1 MEDETFIEEESHFS
15 IDIAEQKYLKNIS
28 FSGGGFKGLAFLG
41 CVKALHEREVLHNVK
56 SYAGSSVGALIAT
69 LVVCGADYTYLREV
83 SVGACQFFSNF
94 RLDLLSLITRSH
106 VNRFGTSFGV
116 YKTEDLRNYIR
127 TCLQN
132 VLNIDHDITFAEL
145 YVRNPVDLIVT
156 ASCLETQTPFY
167 FSHLTTKD
175 TPVSEAVS
183 ISCSI
188 PLLFGKNVYEDKT
201 LVDGCLIEKLPM
213 QCWPQEEIEYT
224 MAFLIKTNR
233 ENTIRT
239 NTFSDYIHAIESTME
254 VNIHDTYLSKYKNA
268 ITVINSGSI
277 VTHGKVPVPEEISK
291 VIYAAYFQTLS
302 ELSRRNFI
310 DEFSVPKSQE
320 ISSLILSDAL
330 PYPNITSDKSLIQV
344 LVVILLVVT
353 ILKIAFL

>member
-1 MEDETFIEEESHFS
+1 MDEETMVEDDSHFS
-15 IDIAEQKYLKNIS
+15 LEITEQKYLKNIS

-41 CVKALHEREVLHNVK
+41 CVKALQERDVLHNVK
-56 SYAGSSVGALIAT
+56 SYAGSSVGSLIAT
-69 LVVCGADYTYLREV
+69 LVVCGADYAYLREV
-83 SVGACQFFSNF
+83 AVGACQFFSNF
-94 RLDLLSLITRSH
+94 RLDILSLITRSH
-106 VNRFGTSFGV
+106 VNRFGNTFGV

-127 TCLQN
+127 TCIQN
-132 VLNIDHDITFAEL
+132 VLHVDTDITFGEL
-145 YVRNPVDLIVT
+145 YAKNPVDLIVT

-167 FSHLTTKD
+167 FSHNTTKD

-213 QCWPQEEIEYT
+213 QCWPQDEIEYT

-233 ENTIRT
+233 ENGIRT
-239 NTFSDYIHAIESTME
+239 NTFSDYINALESSLE
-254 VNIHDTYLSKYKNA
+254 VNVNDSYLSKYKNA
-268 ITVINSGSI
+268 ITIINSGSI
-277 VTHGKVPVPEEISK
+277 VTHGRAPLPEEISK

-310 DEFSVPKSQE
+310 DEYSVPKSQE

-330 PYPNITSDKSLIQV
+330 PYPSMTTDKSLI
-344 LVVILLVVT
+344 LTLLVILLVVT

>member
-1 MEDETFIEEESHFS
+1 MEEMVEDDSHFS
-15 IDIAEQKYLKNIS
+15 LEITEQKYLKNIS

-41 CVKALHEREVLHNVK
+41 CVKALQEKDVIHNVK
-56 SYAGSSVGALIAT
+56 SYAGSSVGSLIAT
-69 LVVCGADYTYLREV
+69 LVVCGADYAYLKEV
-83 SVGACQFFSNF
+83 AVGACQFFSNF
-94 RLDLLSLITRSH
+94 RLDFVSLLTRSH
-106 VNRFGTSFGV
+106 VNHFGNTFGV
-116 YKTEDLRNYIR
+116 YKTEDLRKYIR
-127 TCLQN
+127 DCIQN
-132 VLNIDHDITFAEL
+132 VLHVDTDVTFGEL
-145 YVRNPVDLIVT
+145 YAINPVDLIVT

-167 FSHLTTKD
+167 FSNSTTKD

-188 PLLFGKNVYEDKT
+188 PLLFGKNVYENKT

-213 QCWPQEEIEYT
+213 QCWPQDEIDYT

-233 ENTIRT
+233 ENAIRT
-239 NTFSDYIHAIESTME
+239 NTFSDYINALESTLE
-254 VNIHDTYLSKYKNA
+254 VNVNDNYLSKYKNA
-268 ITVINSGSI
+268 ITIINSGNI
-277 VTHGKVPVPEEISK
+277 VTHGRAPLPEEVSK

-310 DEFSVPKSQE
+310 DEYSVPKSQE

-330 PYPNITSDKSLIQV
+330 PYPNMITTDKSLIRV
-344 LVVILLVVT
+344 LVIILLLVA

>member
-1 MEDETFIEEESHFS
+1 MENETFVEDDSQFS
-15 IDIAEQKYLKNIS
+15 IDIVEQRFLKNIS

-41 CVKALHEREVLHNVK
+41 CVKALQEKDVLHNVK

-69 LVVCGADYTYLREV
+69 LVVCGADYAYLREV

-94 RLDLLSLITRSH
+94 KLDILSLLTRSH
-106 VNRFGTSFGV
+106 VNRFGSSFGV

-127 TCLQN
+127 TCIQN

-145 YVRNPVDLIVT
+145 YARNPVDLIVT

-167 FSHLTTKD
+167 FSHNTTKD

-188 PLLFGKNVYEDKT
+188 PLLFGKNVYENKT

-224 MAFLIKTNR
+224 MAFLIKTNK
-233 ENTIRT
+233 ENIIRT
-239 NTFSDYIHAIESTME
+239 NTFSDYIHAIEISLE
-254 VNIHDTYLSKYKNA
+254 ANIHDAYFTKYKNA

-277 VTHGKVPVPEEISK
+277 VTHGRVPLPEEISK

-310 DEFSVPKSQE
+310 DEYSVPKSQE

-330 PYPNITSDKSLIQV
+330 PYPNSSNDKSLIQI
-344 LVVILLVVT
+344 LMIILLVVS
-353 ILKIAFL
+353 ILKVTFM

>member
-1 MEDETFIEEESHFS
+1 MEDETFVEEESHFS
-15 IDIAEQKYLKNIS
+15 IEIAEQKYLKNIS

-41 CVKALHEREVLHNVK
+41 CVKALQERNVLSNVK

-94 RLDLLSLITRSH
+94 KLDLLSLITRSH
-106 VNRFGTSFGV
+106 VNRFGSSFGV

-127 TCLQN
+127 TCLKN
-132 VLNIDHDITFAEL
+132 VLQVDHDITFAEL
-145 YVRNPVDLIVT
+145 YERNPVDLIVT

-167 FSHLTTKD
+167 FSHSTTKD

-233 ENTIRT
+233 AIRT
-239 NTFSDYIHAIESTME
+239 NTFSDYINAIESSME
-254 VNIHDTYLSKYKNA
+254 VNMHESYLSKYKNA

-277 VTHGKVPVPEEISK
+277 VSHGKVPFPEEISK

-302 ELSRRNFI
+302 ELDRK
-310 DEFSVPKSQE
+310 SV
-320 ISSLILSDAL
+320 
-330 PYPNITSDKSLIQV
+330 V
-344 LVVILLVVT
+344 
-353 ILKIAFL
+353 